1 MVNLYP
7 RKRLGRLCGSC
18 NFIFVLLA
26 GLVYLVRIGAL
37 DWTPARSR
45 RERMNPETDSI
56 ANRQR

>member
-7 RKRLGRLCGSC
+7 RKRLGALWKPQ
-18 NFIFVLLA
+18 FYFVLLA

-45 RERMNPETDSI
+45 RERMNPETNSI